1 MRAPV
6 QSTAYDGETRSY
18 RRVLIAMPPPGQLS
32 MMRAWLDQN
41 FSAAAWASAPAGF
54 GGVVNDAIAFYFVE
68 PADARAF
75 INRFGCGY
83 RAETSSVCGRGEL
96 G

>member
-1 MRAPV
+1 VQRA
-6 QSTAYDGETRSY
+6 AYDGGERFHHQ
-18 RRVLIAMPPPGQLS
+18 VLIAAPPARQLAT
-32 MMRAWLDQN
+32 MRTWLDQN
-41 FSAAAWASAPAGF
+41 FGAMAWASAPAGF
-54 GGVVNDAIAFYFVE
+54 AGVVNDAIAFYFAE

-83 RAETSSVCGRGEL
+83 RAEAFRGARA